1 MLSDAVVA
9 KEEAIALVASG
20 MNPEWR
26 EDALRAIKTLAERE
40 DEFTTDKVWE
50 ELLTFSTADTPEPR
64 AMGAVMVQ
72 ARKLGYI
79 LPTNT
84 YLNSSRV
91 SCHNRPLRIW
101 ESNLR

>member
-1 MLSDAVVA
+1 MASDAVLA

-20 MNPEWR
+20 MNPEWCD
-26 EDALRAIKTLAERE
+26 DALIAIKNLALRE

-50 ELLTFSTADTPEPR
+50 ELGTFSTAATPEPR
-64 AMGAVMVQ
+64 AMGAVMVK
-72 ARKLGYI
+72 ARKLGYVV
-79 LPTNT
+79 PTNT

-101 ESNLR
+101 KSNLK